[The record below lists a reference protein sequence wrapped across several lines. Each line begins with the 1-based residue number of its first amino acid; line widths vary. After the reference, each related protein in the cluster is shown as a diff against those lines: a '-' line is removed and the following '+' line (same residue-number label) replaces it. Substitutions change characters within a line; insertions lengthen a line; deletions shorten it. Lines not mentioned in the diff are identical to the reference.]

1 MNRKLIFVGL
11 LLGLFIFPLFLN
23 IHKVNADDGHSKS
36 YEEPQRNLADIA
48 PPGTDGD
55 ACQGQQRGIT
65 DLSALL
71 EKCRGDQ
78 DGAQGEL
85 DLHKTLLEESGRTLT
100 ATQSALDKALAEV
113 AQNFSQSQEANDQ
126 IKELSGQLE
135 ESGRTLTATQ
145 SALDKALAEVA
156 QNFSQSQEA
165 NDQIKE
171 LSGQLEESRTRAAG
185 VSSMIEATIE
195 ELTNQL
201 SASEARAAAAEE
213 QISSLTSRLEALS
226 PPAQHPVA
234 DEPVPNTAEFSRL
247 YFGNDTYADFHEPIT
262 LSRPKG
268 YEKVEFTTCSTRK
281 TDEPVPD
288 TAELCTLYFGDG
300 SKYAQF
306 PASTPCGDL
315 QTEYGKLFVQ

>member
-85 DLHKTLLEESGRTLT
+85 DLHKTL
-100 ATQSALDKALAEV
+100 
-113 AQNFSQSQEANDQ
+113 
-126 IKELSGQLE
+126 LE